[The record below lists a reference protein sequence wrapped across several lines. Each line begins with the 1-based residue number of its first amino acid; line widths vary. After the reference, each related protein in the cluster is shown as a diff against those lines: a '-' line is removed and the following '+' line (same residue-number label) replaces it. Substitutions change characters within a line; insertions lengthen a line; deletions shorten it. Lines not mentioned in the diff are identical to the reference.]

1 MTKTKFF
8 GQNDKKVLDFPAP
21 SDYNIYIES
30 KHKQIFGRIFM
41 DVTAK
46 SSANYSDADITIITE
61 EYQLEPTRET
71 VDSLA
76 ARLNK
81 TPRSVI
87 AKLSAL
93 GVYQKAERVTKRGEP
108 VVMKAELVE
117 KVQNAIGRELPSLN
131 KMTKV
136 DLQFMI
142 DALVG

>member
-1 MTKTKFF
+1 MMKNFLTLLPLGSIISILNRNTNKFL
-8 GQNDKKVLDFPAP
+8 GE
-21 SDYNIYIES
+21 NI
-30 KHKQIFGRIFM
+30 M

-46 SSANYSDADITIITE
+46 ASPNYSDADIATITE
-61 EYQLEPTRET
+61 EYNLEPTRAT

-76 ARLNK
+76 SRLGK
-81 TPRSVI
+81 SPRSI
-87 AKLSAL
+87 ISKLAAL
-93 GVYQKAERVTKRGEP
+93 GIYQREERVTKRGDA
-108 VVMKAELVE
+108 VVMKAELVA

>member
-1 MTKTKFF
+1 MMKNFLTIFLNPRIISTLTETT
-8 GQNDKKVLDFPAP
+8 NT
-21 SDYNIYIES
+21 
-30 KHKQIFGRIFM
+30 IFGRKIM

-46 SSANYSDADITIITE
+46 SSTNYSDADITIITE

-71 VDSLA
+71 VDALA
-76 ARLNK
+76 ERLNK
-81 TPRSVI
+81 TPRSII

-93 GVYQKAERVTKRGEP
+93 GVYQKQVRVTKRGEP
-108 VVMKAELVE
+108 VVMKAELVA

>member
-1 MTKTKFF
+1 
-8 GQNDKKVLDFPAP
+8 
-21 SDYNIYIES
+21 
-30 KHKQIFGRIFM
+30 M

-76 ARLNK
+76 VRLEK
-81 TPRSVI
+81 TPRSII

-93 GVYQKAERVTKRGEP
+93 GIYQKAERVTKRGEP
-108 VVMKAELVE
+108 VIMKAELVTQ
-117 KVQNAIGRELPSLN
+117 VQNAIGRELPSLN

>member
-1 MTKTKFF
+1 
-8 GQNDKKVLDFPAP
+8 
-21 SDYNIYIES
+21 
-30 KHKQIFGRIFM
+30 M
-41 DVTAK
+41 DGTAK
-46 SSANYSDADITIITE
+46 SSATYSDADITILTD
-61 EYQLEPTRET
+61 EYSIEPTRET
-71 VDSLA
+71 VDALA
-76 ARLNK
+76 ERLNK
-81 TPRSVI
+81 TPRSII

-108 VVMKAELVE
+108 VIMKAELVA

>member
-1 MTKTKFF
+1 MGIQRINFLTLLPLTSIITTLNRNTNKFL
-8 GQNDKKVLDFPAP
+8 GE
-21 SDYNIYIES
+21 NI
-30 KHKQIFGRIFM
+30 M

-46 SSANYSDADITIITE
+46 SSSNYSDADIAVLTE

-76 ARLNK
+76 EQLNK
-81 TPRSVI
+81 TPRSII

-93 GVYQKAERVTKRGEP
+93 GIYQKTERVTKRGEP
-108 VVMKAELVE
+108 VIMKAELVS
-117 KVQNAIGRELPSLN
+117 KVQNAIGRELPSLS

-142 DALVG
+142 EALVG

>member
-1 MTKTKFF
+1 
-8 GQNDKKVLDFPAP
+8 
-21 SDYNIYIES
+21 
-30 KHKQIFGRIFM
+30 M

-61 EYQLEPTRET
+61 EYQLEPTRAT
-71 VDSLA
+71 VNALA
-76 ARLNK
+76 DRLK
-81 TPRSVI
+81 KSERSII

-93 GVYQKAERVTKRGEP
+93 GVYQKQERVTKRGEP
-108 VVMKAELVE
+108 VVMKAELVAQ
-117 KVQNAIGRELPSLN
+117 VQNAIGRELPSLS

>member
-1 MTKTKFF
+1 M
-8 GQNDKKVLDFPAP
+8 LDFPTP

-30 KHKQIFGRIFM
+30 EHKQIFGRKIM

-46 SSANYSDADITIITE
+46 SSANYSDADITILTD
-61 EYQLEPTRET
+61 EYSIEPTRET
-71 VDSLA
+71 VDALA
-76 ARLNK
+76 ERLNK
-81 TPRSVI
+81 TPRSII

-93 GVYQKAERVTKRGEP
+93 GVYQKTERVTKRGEP
-108 VVMKAELVE
+108 VIMKAELVT

>member
-1 MTKTKFF
+1 MGIQRINFLTFLPLGSIISILNRNTNKFL
-8 GQNDKKVLDFPAP
+8 GE
-21 SDYNIYIES
+21 NI
-30 KHKQIFGRIFM
+30 M

-46 SSANYSDADITIITE
+46 SSSNYSDADIAVLTE

-76 ARLNK
+76 TQLNK
-81 TPRSVI
+81 TPRSII

-93 GVYQKAERVTKRGEP
+93 GVYQKAERITKRGEP
-108 VVMKAELVE
+108 VIMKAELVS
-117 KVQNAIGRELPSLN
+117 KVQNAIGRELPSLT

>member
-1 MTKTKFF
+1 
-8 GQNDKKVLDFPAP
+8 
-21 SDYNIYIES
+21 
-30 KHKQIFGRIFM
+30 M

-46 SSANYSDADITIITE
+46 SSANYTDADITIITD
-61 EYQLEPTRET
+61 EYALEPTRET

-76 ARLNK
+76 QRLNK
-81 TPRSVI
+81 TPRSII

-108 VVMKAELVE
+108 VIMKAELVE

-142 DALVG
+142 EALVGYSWN

>member
-1 MTKTKFF
+1 MKKFLTSLPLSSIITILNRNTNKF
-8 GQNDKKVLDFPAP
+8 LGE
-21 SDYNIYIES
+21 NI
-30 KHKQIFGRIFM
+30 M

-46 SSANYSDADITIITE
+46 SSANYSDADITIITD
-61 EYQLEPTRET
+61 EYTLEPTRET
-71 VDSLA
+71 VNALA

-81 TPRSVI
+81 TERSVI

-93 GVYQKAERVTKRGEP
+93 GVYQKVERVTKRGEP
-108 VVMKAELVE
+108 VVMKAELVAQ
-117 KVQNAIGRELPSLN
+117 VQNAIGRELPSLN

>member
-1 MTKTKFF
+1 
-8 GQNDKKVLDFPAP
+8 
-21 SDYNIYIES
+21 
-30 KHKQIFGRIFM
+30 M

-46 SSANYSDADITIITE
+46 SSANYSDADITIITD
-61 EYQLEPTRET
+61 EYALEPTRET
-71 VDSLA
+71 VDALA
-76 ARLNK
+76 ERLNK
-81 TPRSVI
+81 TPRSII

-142 DALVG
+142 EALVG

>member
-1 MTKTKFF
+1 MSKNFLTLLPLGSIISILNRNTNKFL
-8 GQNDKKVLDFPAP
+8 GE
-21 SDYNIYIES
+21 NI
-30 KHKQIFGRIFM
+30 M

-46 SSANYSDADITIITE
+46 SSSNYSDADIAVLTE

-76 ARLNK
+76 TQLNK
-81 TPRSVI
+81 TPRSII

-93 GVYQKAERVTKRGEP
+93 GVYQKAERITKRGEP
-108 VVMKAELVE
+108 VIMKAELVS
-117 KVQNAIGRELPSLN
+117 KVQNAIGRELPSLT

>member
-1 MTKTKFF
+1 M
-8 GQNDKKVLDFPAP
+8 N
-21 SDYNIYIES
+21 
-30 KHKQIFGRIFM
+30 
-41 DVTAK
+41 VTAK
-46 SSANYSDADITIITE
+46 SSANYSDADITILTD
-61 EYQLEPTRET
+61 EYSIEPTRET
-71 VDSLA
+71 VDALA
-76 ARLNK
+76 ERLNK
-81 TPRSVI
+81 TPRSII

-108 VVMKAELVE
+108 VIMKAELVA

>member
-1 MTKTKFF
+1 LGRMMKNFLTFLPLSSIITILNRNTNKFL
-8 GQNDKKVLDFPAP
+8 GE
-21 SDYNIYIES
+21 NI
-30 KHKQIFGRIFM
+30 M

-46 SSANYSDADITIITE
+46 SSANYSDADITIITD
-61 EYQLEPTRET
+61 EYTLEPTRET
-71 VDSLA
+71 VNALA

-81 TPRSVI
+81 TERSVI

-93 GVYQKAERVTKRGEP
+93 GVYQKVERVTKRGEP
-108 VVMKAELVE
+108 VVMKAELVAQ
-117 KVQNAIGRELPSLN
+117 VQNAIGRELPSLN

>member
-1 MTKTKFF
+1 
-8 GQNDKKVLDFPAP
+8 
-21 SDYNIYIES
+21 
-30 KHKQIFGRIFM
+30 M

-46 SSANYSDADITIITE
+46 SSANYSDADITMITDV
-61 EYQLEPTRET
+61 YVLEPTRET

-76 ARLNK
+76 SRLNK
-81 TPRSVI
+81 TPRSII

-93 GVYQKAERVTKRGEP
+93 GIYQKTERVTKRGEP
-108 VVMKAELVE
+108 VIMKAELVA